1 MKGLKTALF
10 FLPLCGIPTALGSL
24 PGPSYPSPR
33 DISGH
38 SSHVAAAW
46 KNVTTT
52 LNRTLDGGL
61 GRVATSLL
69 QNTTFSMGMFSL
81 HDQDAQSMQYHHTSH
96 TTLNRTYGTNKVD
109 ADSIYH
115 VASVSKLITTYVG
128 MIELEEMDWNTPL
141 SEIFT
146 GFKDVVEKTASN
158 VDAVKDIQWDKITI
172 GDIAAQIGGIPRLN
186 LPISPDILGTSLSTP
201 SVLETWGLPPVN
213 LTKVMA
219 QYPCAKYI
227 LAQEYEKCTIQ
238 EYAQGMATN
247 LPRQLPAVGPL
258 YSDTGFF
265 LLGGALSNLTG
276 KSMDDL
282 YSEAIFEPLGLK
294 NTFSIPPSDPA
305 VIKRTVI
312 PQSLESELFNIPIT
326 TPSGGIYS
334 TVNDLSKIGISILNS
349 TLLPTEK
356 TNRWMKPVSFAGD
369 LHHAVG
375 RPWEIYRY
383 EHPDTGIVTDIY
395 TKLGDS
401 GDYSGL
407 MALVPDFDIG
417 FSILSASSKSVHT
430 QALQQIADLITESM
444 MPALMTQARLE
455 AMKNLAGTY
464 VAKDKRLNTT
474 LTLTV
479 PSSSK
484 AQPGL
489 LITDWISNGTDIK
502 NILAA
507 QLLVAVPHIP
517 VRPTSPSYVRL
528 VPTIQ
533 DVAASGQIAF
543 QMETVNPTGPVK
555 GHLFS
560 RMYDEGDWAS
570 SVDQLVYNDIP
581 INEFVFHVNKET
593 GKANAV
599 TPSTYNVRLERKVAA
614 RNHTLKG

>member
-46 KNVTTT
+46 KNVSTT
-52 LNRTLDGGL
+52 LNRTLDGGM

-69 QNTTFSMGMFSL
+69 RNTTFSMGMFSL
-81 HDQDAQSMQYHHTSH
+81 HDQGTQSMQYHHTSH
-96 TTLNRTYGTNKVD
+96 ATLNGTYGTTKVD

-128 MIELEEMDWNTPL
+128 MIKLDEKDWNTPL
-141 SEIFT
+141 SEIFS
-146 GFKDVVEKTASN
+146 GFKKVVEKTASKID
-158 VDAVKDIQWDKITI
+158 VVKDIQWDKITVS
-172 GDIAAQIGGIPRLN
+172 DIAAQIGGIPRLN
-186 LPISPDILGTSLSTP
+186 IPISGDLLSASLANPSILD
-201 SVLETWGLPPVN
+201 TWGLPPAN

-227 LAQEYEKCTIQ
+227 MAQAYDKCSIQ
-238 EYAQGMATN
+238 EYAQGMAAN
-247 LPRQLPAVGPL
+247 LPRQLPAAGPL
-258 YSDTGFF
+258 YSDSGFF

-282 YSEAIFEPLGLK
+282 YSESVFKPLGLK
-294 NTFSIPPSDPA
+294 NTLSLPPSDPA
-305 VIKRTVI
+305 VINRTVI
-312 PQSLESELFNIPIT
+312 PQTLEQELFDIPVT
-326 TPSGGIYS
+326 TSSGGIYS

-349 TLLPTEK
+349 TLLPTDK

-369 LHHAVG
+369 LHYAVG

-383 EHPDTGIVTDIY
+383 VHSDTGIVTDIY

-407 MALVPDFDIG
+407 MALVPDFGIG
-417 FSILSASSKSVHT
+417 FTILSASSKSVHT
-430 QALQQIADLITESM
+430 QALQQIADLLTESI
-444 MPALMTQARLE
+444 MPALMAQARHE

-464 VAKDKRLNTT
+464 VPKDKRLNTT

-479 PSSSK
+479 PASSK

-502 NILAA
+502 NILVT
-507 QLLVAVPHIP
+507 QLFDMIPHIP
-517 VRPTSPSYVRL
+517 VRPTSPNYVRL

-533 DVAASGQIAF
+533 DVAASGQISF

-560 RMYDEGDWAS
+560 RMYDEGD
-570 SVDQLVYNDIP
+570 
-581 INEFVFHVNKET
+581 
-593 GKANAV
+593 
-599 TPSTYNVRLERKVAA
+599 
-614 RNHTLKG
+614 